1 MSSSEGTQ
9 EKIAAS
15 LNSLPESQK
24 PKKTPIYSSPP
35 HSPPQTKPD
44 VSKARRELEN
54 EFHSSGAASSLLP
67 TPPTSPAQNASDP
80 MPKEK
85 EPPKNRNQMNASN
98 LKSRLGLDDWRCG
111 GLTQKKKPC
120 MVQIPDKN
128 KDRINSQIESII
140 ATTLPPLKLESELE
154 KLVMLVHCHYHDH
167 GYPKDSRIDAWT
179 TAFPVIDDD
188 TKLVVSVQKQIKKA
202 LGPVSTLCI
211 GVTLKGMRCKQKLGG
226 QKVQN
231 CTKMI
236 DEIVKPEVYFTDA
249 YLDGLLNDLETNM
262 YCHLHMKKQHLKN
275 VASWKSSITEIRN
288 KADSELLQSIE
299 NSAPEGLKSL
309 IRSGNSQDTR
319 NLSTKKSN
327 NFLLQNRGLQ
337 TPRSLRSL
345 STELDRDLV
354 TSWQEAYDTTAFNI
368 IAKSD
373 RLTDYQSS
381 YDLVHREVK
390 KPLDLED
397 QKDGYVYLYEVEG
410 NKGFV
415 KIGYTGRSIEIRHRE
430 WGFDCNRDPKVL
442 YPTDSGSA
450 LVVPNARRIEAL
462 CHAEL
467 DHRRIRIYC
476 QGCLKQHIEWF
487 EISPAEAI
495 AVIQKWSKWM
505 TTNPYRSLHL
515 RYGVKRIL
523 NEEEMRKA
531 RNISHFM
538 KEISVAEI

>member
-1 MSSSEGTQ
+1 MSSSKGMQ
-9 EKIAAS
+9 EIAAS

-35 HSPPQTKPD
+35 HSPPQAKLD

-54 EFHSSGAASSLLP
+54 ELHSSGAASSLLP
-67 TPPTSPAQNASDP
+67 TPPTSPARNASDL

-85 EPPKNRNQMNASN
+85 EPPKNENQMNISN
-98 LKSRLGLDDWRCG
+98 LKSRLDLDGWRCG
-111 GLTQKKKPC
+111 GLTKKEKPC
-120 MVQIPDKN
+120 TLSIPEEN
-128 KDRINSQIESII
+128 RDRISSQIESMI
-140 ATTLPPLKLESELE
+140 TRTLPPLELESELD
-154 KLVMLVHCHYHDH
+154 KLVMLVHCHHHDH
-167 GYPKDSRIDAWT
+167 GYPKDLRIDAWT

-211 GVTLKGMRCKQKLGG
+211 GVTLKGIRCKQKVGG

-231 CTKMI
+231 CTKRI
-236 DEIVKPEVYFTDA
+236 DEIVKPEVYSQDA
-249 YLDGLLNDLETNM
+249 YLDGLLKDLETNM
-262 YCHLHMKKQHLKN
+262 YCHLHMNKQPLKN

-288 KADSELLQSIE
+288 KAESELLQSIG
-299 NSAPEGLKSL
+299 NSAPEGLESL
-309 IRSGNSQDTR
+309 IRSENSQDTK

-327 NFLLQNRGLQ
+327 NFLWQNRGLQ
-337 TPRSLRSL
+337 TPRSSRSL
-345 STELDRDLV
+345 STELDRDPA

-368 IAKSD
+368 IARND

-381 YDLVHREVK
+381 YCLVRSEVT
-390 KPLDLED
+390 KPLNLED
-397 QKDGYVYLYEVEG
+397 QKDGHVYLYEVEG

-415 KIGYTGRSIEIRHRE
+415 KIGYTGRSTEIRHRE

-442 YPTDSGSA
+442 YPTDYGSA

-505 TTNPYRSLHL
+505 TTNPYRSTHL
-515 RYGVKRIL
+515 KGGVKRIL